1 MSSLFQW
8 FESLISWFGLFIPR
22 RIIVRKT
29 DRLIKFKWNGDVGEE
44 LPGMRF
50 YWPITTEVEEI
61 TVVRQ
66 PLDIKSFSL
75 VTKDNIPVIVDAT
88 VIYKIV
94 DAVQFMSENFDSYT
108 AVSEAVSASL
118 RNILCQKTFKEIQE
132 SVDIDDELTENAQED
147 TEDFGVEI
155 YYCRLQNFTYC
166 IPISLNHF
174 NAAGKT
180 KSGITDY
187 D

>member
-29 DRLIKFKWNGDVGEE
+29 DRLIKFKWNGEVSEE
-44 LPGMRF
+44 MPGMRF
-50 YWPITTEVEEI
+50 YWPISTEVEEI
-61 TVVRQ
+61 TIVRQ
-66 PLDIKSFSL
+66 PLDVKSFSL

-88 VIYKIV
+88 VVYRID
-94 DAVQFMSENFDSYT
+94 DAIKFMSENFDSYT

-118 RNILCQKTFKEIQE
+118 RDILSQKTFREIQE
-132 SVDIDDELTENAQED
+132 SEDINDELTRIAQED

-166 IPISLNHF
+166 IPIALSHF
-174 NAAGKT
+174 NFANKT
-180 KSGITDY
+180 KDGTVNY

>member
-22 RIIVRKT
+22 RIIVRRT
-29 DRLIKFKWNGDVGEE
+29 DRLIKFKWDGDVSEE
-44 LPGMRF
+44 MPGMRF

-88 VIYKIV
+88 IVYKIV
-94 DAVQFMSENFDSYT
+94 DAIQFISENFDSYT

-118 RNILCQKTFKEIQE
+118 RNILSQKTFKEIQE
-132 SVDIDDELTENAQED
+132 SEDINDELTKIAQED

-166 IPISLNHF
+166 IPISLSHF
-174 NAAGKT
+174 SASNKI
-180 KSGITDY
+180 KDGIVSY